1 MPVAFLTDSQRR
13 RYGRYVG
20 EPTPEQLTCY
30 FHLDD
35 RGAIT
40 TIDELTHPPDDT
52 YVKEVEPPE

>member
-20 EPTPEQLTCY
+20 EPTLEQLTRY

-35 RGAIT
+35 RNRGLL
-40 TIDELTHPPDDT
+40 ESRRHPHTHLGF
-52 YVKEVEPPE
+52 VM